1 MHLKFAITALGIMT
15 MLSACATPSPPLTTG
30 PAASSSAHMH
40 NQEGMKHSQM
50 GHWDV
55 AKKHFEEAI
64 DAEPTLAEPHY
75 NLALALH
82 QLGAHEEAT
91 PHFKTSAE
99 LAPDNPAITQSRVYQ
114 HHVAPRRSYGGGFY

>member
-1 MHLKFAITALGIMT
+1 MQLKFAITAVGIMT

-40 NQEGMKHSQM
+40 NQEGMKHYQM

-64 DAEPTLAEPHY
+64 AAEPTLAEPHY

-91 PHFKTSAE
+91 AQFKKAAE
-99 LAPDNPAITQSRVYQ
+99 LAPDDPAITQSCVYKY
-114 HHVAPRRSYGGGFY
+114 HVIRRPSMGSWYY